1 DAPTGSARGDWAT
14 YADSP
19 PRLFQS
25 ALGVRESARAS
36 VAQPLAANGTSC
48 DLKVDVGQSCK
59 AFASL
64 RSNGDRRFTWW
75 TSWVRYFLICT
86 GQQACVRRMQDSG
99 HTPAKLSTDSCCEVV
114 TELVDARWMIYG
126 VLVLFL
132 LVSLSVVL
140 CSYRAGMRRKPTPP
154 KYWNLHP
161 LSSQLAPCG
170 TLTHWW
176 RRWRY
181 RFRDKYHWKVDV
193 TDECGAHVQALFDCR
208 SDADRMGKGNDGKWV
223 KHNKFVVEKVWRIEN
238 GKLSAAYARARA
250 SIHSVERQ
258 PPAVTDAGVGRKRPR
273 PLRVLLGLEA
283 FSEGLRLAAQFERS
297 LDLQTFK
304 NEVLLFHGCPGKGA
318 RDPIGR
324 RGTRLWLAPEEP
336 SPVDAVCKQ
345 GFDDRLGKLEGMLGS
360 GTYFA
365 DMVSKADCYS
375 GKYNPL
381 DVDETDYTH
390 PDYSHATMFLARV
403 TLGTP
408 YVAEQPLEGLRRP
421 PCYEGHFDTN
431 VMSIEVKHAGSKPW
445 TEKGLQIKLCD
456 HGRFDSVITDR
467 RLGSGRLWN
476 EYVIYGKQAYPE
488 FQVQYRRAKAD

>member
-208 SDADRMGKGNDGKWV
+208 SDADRMGKAG
-223 KHNKFVVEKVWRIEN
+223 WR
-238 GKLSAAYARARA
+238 LP
-250 SIHSVERQ
+250 Q
-258 PPAVTDAGVGRKRPR
+258 TDA
-273 PLRVLLGLEA
+273 
-283 FSEGLRLAAQFERS
+283 
-297 LDLQTFK
+297 
-304 NEVLLFHGCPGKGA
+304 
-318 RDPIGR
+318 
-324 RGTRLWLAPEEP
+324 
-336 SPVDAVCKQ
+336 
-345 GFDDRLGKLEGMLGS
+345 
-360 GTYFA
+360 
-365 DMVSKADCYS
+365 
-375 GKYNPL
+375 
-381 DVDETDYTH
+381 
-390 PDYSHATMFLARV
+390 
-403 TLGTP
+403 
-408 YVAEQPLEGLRRP
+408 
-421 PCYEGHFDTN
+421 
-431 VMSIEVKHAGSKPW
+431 
-445 TEKGLQIKLCD
+445 
-456 HGRFDSVITDR
+456 
-467 RLGSGRLWN
+467 
-476 EYVIYGKQAYPE
+476 
-488 FQVQYRRAKAD
+488 